1 MSEDAESV
9 TMINLRVLAK
19 LRPGD
24 RLQCCDTKFFSI
36 DRGWLTW
43 LTRWVRNDNRR
54 HTIDRMEETF
64 RKARAL
70 ESCKG
75 LLPAAKKGSQEL
87 LGTYAGDETT
97 VSRIEHIIND
107 NNTETAF

>member
-1 MSEDAESV
+1 MSEDVESV

-43 LTRWVRNDNRR
+43 LTRWIRNDNRR
-54 HTIDRMEETF
+54 HTIDRVEDTF
-64 RKARAL
+64 RKAKSMQ
-70 ESCKG
+70 SCKE
-75 LLPAAKKGSQEL
+75 LLAPAKKGTQEL
-87 LGTYAGDETT
+87 LSTYAGDETT
-97 VSRIEHIIND
+97 VSRIEHIISD
-107 NNTETAF
+107 TNTEAAF